1 MWERKRKRYSKPDQ
15 EYYSVSNKLKSD
27 GKITGDFEVMLSSLT
42 MEEIIALRLELAAR
56 SIGGKLYGLKLWE
69 SLPRIAKAAA
79 LKYSYSA
86 ARTKNEA
93 AAFLGISKNEFRKL
107 LKQYKITN
115 YFIKEDKS

>member
-107 LKQYKITN
+107 LKQYNITN
-115 YFIKEDKS
+115 YFSKEEIL

>member
-107 LKQYKITN
+107 LKQYNITN
-115 YFIKEDKS
+115 YFSKGEIS

>member
-1 MWERKRKRYSKPDQ
+1 MWERKRKRYSRPDQ
-15 EYYSVSNKLKSD
+15 EYYSVSNKLKTD

-42 MEEIIALRLELAAR
+42 LEEIIALRLELAAR

-107 LKQYKITN
+107 LKQYNITN
-115 YFIKEDKS
+115 YFSKEEIS